1 MTHRRFRVAIVGAFS
16 ILSLSILLMG
26 WRSDE
31 FVGRLLWLSGA
42 NDLPTDQHIL
52 EPPTIAWS
60 QVRWSGDIQD
70 PGLNESSGL
79 AASNYQQNLLWSI
92 NDSGDGPNVFAMSTK
107 GEALGRWQVDTGTP
121 TDWEAMDSFVLEG
134 EKYLLIADVGDNFAR
149 RETVSF
155 VVVKEPQLNSEQTK
169 PLSVEWRVEFSYPDG
184 PRDCEAVAVDADRQ
198 QVLLVSKRTFPNEL
212 YSVPLRDGIG
222 EQVIAQKLAN
232 LYPLPRNVSE
242 HEKLY
247 GEAAPFQG
255 MPTGMSLRGNKLL
268 VTTYRDAYLY
278 DVRDVAKEPARIP
291 LPLAGQREGIAFVG
305 NSETIAYVSRER
317 KNGTEVADLFRI
329 DFAIAVL
336 EQKLQAE

>member
-1 MTHRRFRVAIVGAFS
+1 MKGRRLRVAIVGAFS
-16 ILSLSILLMG
+16 ILGLSILLMG

-31 FVGRLLWLSGA
+31 FTFRLLWLMGA
-42 NDLPTDQHIL
+42 YDLPTDRHTL
-52 EPPTIAWS
+52 EPAKIAWS

-79 AASNYQQNLLWSI
+79 AASNHQQNLLWSI

-107 GEALGRWQVDTGTP
+107 GEALGRWQVDTATP

-212 YSVPLRDGIG
+212 YSVPLRDRIG

-242 HEKLY
+242 HEELY

-329 DFAIAVL
+329 DFAIAVP